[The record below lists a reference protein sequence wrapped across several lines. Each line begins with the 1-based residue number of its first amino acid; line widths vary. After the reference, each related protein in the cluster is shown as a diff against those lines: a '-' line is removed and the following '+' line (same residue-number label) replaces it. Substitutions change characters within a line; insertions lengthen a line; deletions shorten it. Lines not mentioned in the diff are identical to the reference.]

1 MQHFLTA
8 FHDTRQN
15 AIISRSA
22 LRNRAGSRQSR
33 NGIREHSIGQ
43 KISQFR
49 NKFADMYPE
58 RDSGVYLIIL
68 KEMVAEEGLETTTRG
83 L

>member
-1 MQHFLTA
+1 
-8 FHDTRQN
+8 
-15 AIISRSA
+15 

-49 NKFADMYPE
+49 NKFADMYLE

-68 KEMVAEEGLETTTRG
+68 KEMVAEEGLEPPTRG